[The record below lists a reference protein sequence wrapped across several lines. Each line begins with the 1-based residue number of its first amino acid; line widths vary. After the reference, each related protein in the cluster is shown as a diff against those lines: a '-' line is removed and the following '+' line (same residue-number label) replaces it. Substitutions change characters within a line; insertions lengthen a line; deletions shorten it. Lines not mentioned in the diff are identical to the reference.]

1 MVQCCVSLST
11 GMVSKKNET
20 NIMVKNALDVIFGGL
35 SYWMFGFAFS
45 RGESD
50 DHSDQNAFSG
60 SGNFFADAS
69 QSKMGSVFALYFF
82 QASFATTATTIVS
95 GAIAERANLQA
106 YMVFS
111 FTNTL
116 AFCFPA
122 YWVWG
127 EHGWLKELGVIDVGG
142 ASPVHLVGG
151 VAGLVGTIMLR
162 PRRNKYTDNGLK
174 LKMAS
179 PTNVLLGMF
188 MLWWGW
194 LGFNCGSTFGVSGGK
209 WKLAS
214 RSAVCTLNASIG
226 GGIFA
231 HLFGVFYFKR
241 VDVPTFMSGILGSL
255 VSITAICAVARPG
268 ESIFIGFIG
277 SVISVMGWLMLEKLN
292 IDDPVGAIPTHA
304 GASIW
309 SMLAVGLFVEQDRL
323 EDFSET
329 YGVFKGG
336 HIRVLGVQL
345 LACLTI
351 GLWSAVVAFLQFY
364 IIGKFIHFRF
374 SEYEE
379 RLGADFCEH
388 AVDHS
393 TERKTPQQLQKLE
406 RMRAALAVKN
416 KVAPAESPAGS
427 PQESNRG
434 LALFRSIVVALRGA
448 RLNTRVIQL
457 QAEKGESEENNK
469 GLAAAFAFRGGERD
483 TRVVA
488 LQAEKAGEN
497 EAVVENKKGL
507 ARFRSLALA
516 LRSTQRI
523 RRVTHSSAENQGNSD
538 DDHTGALARFRTA
551 AFDARSIQRNANA
564 IQVNGFRQ

>member
-1 MVQCCVSLST
+1 
-11 GMVSKKNET
+11 MVSKKNET

-35 SYWMFGFAFS
+35 SYWIFGFAFS
-45 RGESD
+45 RGEPD
-50 DHSDQNAFSG
+50 DEHGKYNAFSG
-60 SGNFFADAS
+60 SANFFADAS
-69 QSKMGSVFALYFF
+69 RSRMGGVFALYFF

-162 PRRNKYTDNGLK
+162 PRRNKYNDNGLT

-231 HLFGVFYFKR
+231 HLFSVFYLKR

-277 SVISVMGWLMLEKLN
+277 SMISVMGWLMLEKFN
-292 IDDPVGAIPTHA
+292 IDDPVGAISTHA
-304 GASIW
+304 GGAIW

-336 HIRVLGVQL
+336 HFRILGVQL

-351 GLWSAVVAFLQFY
+351 GLWAAVVAFLQFF

-379 RLGADFCEH
+379 KLGADFCEH

-393 TERKTPQQLQKLE
+393 TERKTPKQLQKLE
-406 RMRAALAVKN
+406 RMRAALAIKN
-416 KVAPAESPAGS
+416 KVAPANSPAGY
-427 PQESNRG
+427 PQEKNLRFTLFQTIVGALWSAQRSTRVNQLQAEEREGKENEKGHSKLRSVASVLRGGGNFTQVSEFQEEKLGEGEAFAENRKG
-434 LALFRSIVVALRGA
+434 VARFRAIALALRGA
-448 RLNTRVIQL
+448 
-457 QAEKGESEENNK
+457 
-469 GLAAAFAFRGGERD
+469 
-483 TRVVA
+483 
-488 LQAEKAGEN
+488 
-497 EAVVENKKGL
+497 
-507 ARFRSLALA
+507 
-516 LRSTQRI
+516 QRM
-523 RRVTHSSAENQGNSD
+523 RRVTQSPAEQEGNSD
-538 DDHTGALARFRTA
+538 DDHTRT
-551 AFDARSIQRNANA
+551 
-564 IQVNGFRQ
+564 

>member
-1 MVQCCVSLST
+1 
-11 GMVSKKNET
+11 MVSKKNET

-45 RGESD
+45 RGESEEPN
-50 DHSDQNAFSG
+50 SFSG
-60 SGNFFADAS
+60 TANFFADAS
-69 QSKMGSVFALYFF
+69 QSRMGSVFALYFF

-95 GAIAERANLQA
+95 GAVAERANLQA

-116 AFCFPA
+116 TFCFPA

-127 EHGWLKELGVIDVGG
+127 NHGWLKKLGVIDVGG

-151 VAGLVGTIMLR
+151 VAGLVGTIMLK
-162 PRRNKYTDNGLK
+162 PRRNKFTGVGLK
-174 LKMAS
+174 QKMAS

-231 HLFGVFYFKR
+231 HLFSVLYLKR
-241 VDVPTFMSGILGSL
+241 VDVPTLMSGILGSL

-268 ESIFIGFIG
+268 ESIFIGLIG
-277 SVISVMGWLMLEKLN
+277 SVISVLGWLLLEKLK

-304 GASIW
+304 GSAIW
-309 SMLAVGLFVEQDRL
+309 GMLAVGLFVEQDRL

-336 HIRVLGVQL
+336 HIKVLGVQL

-351 GLWSAVVAFLQFY
+351 GLWSAVVAFAQFY

-393 TERKTPQQLQKLE
+393 TERLTPEQLE
-406 RMRAALAVKN
+406 RMRAALVNKN
-416 KVAPAESPAGS
+416 KVTAAVN
-427 PQESNRG
+427 QDHVTQDSNKG
-434 LALFRSIVVALRGA
+434 LALFRSVALAIRGVQ
-448 RLNTRVIQL
+448 RSKNGSQSPPK
-457 QAEKGESEENNK
+457 EKI
-469 GLAAAFAFRGGERD
+469 D
-483 TRVVA
+483 D
-488 LQAEKAGEN
+488 
-497 EAVVENKKGL
+497 NKKGL
-507 ARFRSLALA
+507 ARFRSIAHA
-516 LRSTQRI
+516 LRVTQRST
-523 RRVTHSSAENQGNSD
+523 RVTQFQAENQDNS
-538 DDHTGALARFRTA
+538 TGENKRGPVGLRSV
-551 AFDARSIQRNANA
+551 AFDIKGIQRSESD
-564 IQVNGFRQ
+564 I

>member
-1 MVQCCVSLST
+1 MIKKLINLLYFSFYS

-45 RGESD
+45 RGESEGFT
-50 DHSDQNAFSG
+50 NPFSG
-60 SGNFFADAS
+60 VANFFADA
-69 QSKMGSVFALYFF
+69 KDEAMGSVYALYFF

-116 AFCFPA
+116 SFCFPA

-127 EHGWLKELGVIDVGG
+127 NNGWLKKLGVIDVGG

-151 VAGLVGTIMLR
+151 VAGLVGTIMLKS
-162 PRRNKYTDNGLK
+162 RRNKFTGDGRQQ
-174 LKMAS
+174 KMAS
-179 PTNVLLGMF
+179 PTNVMLGTF

-231 HLFGVFYFKR
+231 HLFSVFYLKR
-241 VDVPTFMSGILGSL
+241 VDVPTLMSGILGSL

-277 SVISVMGWLMLEKLN
+277 SVISVMGWMLLEKLK
-292 IDDPVGAIPTHA
+292 IDDPVGCIPSHLG
-304 GASIW
+304 GALWGMI
-309 SMLAVGLFVEQDRL
+309 AVAFFVELDRL

-336 HIRVLGVQL
+336 HIRLLGVQL

-351 GLWSAVVAFLQFY
+351 ALWSAFIAFAQFY

-374 SEYEE
+374 SEEEE
-379 RLGADFCEH
+379 RLGADLCEH
-388 AVDHS
+388 AVNHS
-393 TERKTPQQLQKLE
+393 TERQTSEQLE
-406 RMRAALAVKN
+406 RLRAAMVARN
-416 KVAPAESPAGS
+416 KVAPAGDQHEDADGS
-427 PQESNRG
+427 SKIG
-434 LALFRSIVVALRGA
+434 LGKFRSAVFALRGLQ
-448 RLNTRVIQL
+448 RKTKVIQIK
-457 QAEKGESEENNK
+457 EK
-469 GLAAAFAFRGGERD
+469 
-483 TRVVA
+483 
-488 LQAEKAGEN
+488 Q
-497 EAVVENKKGL
+497 
-507 ARFRSLALA
+507 
-516 LRSTQRI
+516 
-523 RRVTHSSAENQGNSD
+523 D
-538 DDHTGALARFRTA
+538 D
-551 AFDARSIQRNANA
+551 
-564 IQVNGFRQ
+564 

>member
-1 MVQCCVSLST
+1 
-11 GMVSKKNET
+11 MVSKKNET

-45 RGESD
+45 RGKSD
-50 DHSDQNAFSG
+50 GYTNPFSG
-60 SGNFFADAS
+60 AANFFADS
-69 QSKMGSVFALYFF
+69 SESTMGSVFALYFF

-95 GAIAERANLQA
+95 GAVAERANLQA

-127 EHGWLKELGVIDVGG
+127 DHGWLKKLGVIDVGG

-151 VAGLVGTIMLR
+151 VAGLVGTIMLK
-162 PRRNKYTDNGLK
+162 PRRNKFTASGRK
-174 LKMAS
+174 QKMAS
-179 PTNVLLGMF
+179 PMNVLLGTF
-188 MLWWGW
+188 MLALWWGW

-241 VDVPTFMSGILGSL
+241 VDVPTLMTGILGSL

-268 ESIFIGFIG
+268 ESIFIGLIG
-277 SVISVMGWLMLEKLN
+277 SVIAVLGWLLLEKLK
-292 IDDPVGAIPTHA
+292 IDDPVGAISTHA
-304 GASIW
+304 GASLW
-309 SMLAVGLFVEQDRL
+309 GMLAVAFFVEQDRL

-336 HIRVLGVQL
+336 HIRLLGVQL

-351 GLWSAVVAFLQFY
+351 GLWSAVISFLQFY

-388 AVDHS
+388 AVNHS
-393 TERKTPQQLQKLE
+393 TERQTPQQLE
-406 RMRAALAVKN
+406 RMRAALVPKN
-416 KVAPAESPAGS
+416 KVAPTGHKKEDVYGKSIT
-427 PQESNRG
+427 G
-434 LALFRSIVVALRGA
+434 LGKFKSAVLSLRGFQ
-448 RLNTRVIQL
+448 RKTRVIPIPQANQL
-457 QAEKGESEENNK
+457 EE
-469 GLAAAFAFRGGERD
+469 
-483 TRVVA
+483 
-488 LQAEKAGEN
+488 
-497 EAVVENKKGL
+497 
-507 ARFRSLALA
+507 
-516 LRSTQRI
+516 
-523 RRVTHSSAENQGNSD
+523 
-538 DDHTGALARFRTA
+538 
-551 AFDARSIQRNANA
+551 
-564 IQVNGFRQ
+564 

>member
-1 MVQCCVSLST
+1 MKISRRYFLST
-11 GMVSKKNET
+11 AQDHDSNEICTFCKIQLQPFCPFLSGMVSKKNET

-45 RGESD
+45 RGESEGNTN
-50 DHSDQNAFSG
+50 SFSG
-60 SGNFFADAS
+60 AANFFADAS
-69 QSKMGSVFALYFF
+69 ESTVGGVFALYFF

-106 YMVFS
+106 YMVYS

-127 EHGWLKELGVIDVGG
+127 EHGWLKKLGVIDVGG

-151 VAGLVGTIMLR
+151 VAGLVGTAMLK
-162 PRRNKYTDNGLK
+162 PRRNKFTGDGRK
-174 LKMAS
+174 QKMAS
-179 PTNVLLGMF
+179 PTNVLLGTF

-241 VDVPTFMSGILGSL
+241 VDVPTLMSGILGSL

-277 SVISVMGWLMLEKLN
+277 SAIAVLGWLLLEKLK

-304 GASIW
+304 GASLW
-309 SMLAVGLFVEQDRL
+309 GMLAVAFFVEKDYL

-351 GLWSAVVAFLQFY
+351 GLWSAVISFLQFY

-388 AVDHS
+388 AVNHS
-393 TERKTPQQLQKLE
+393 TERQKPQEIE
-406 RMRAALAVKN
+406 RMRAALIIKN
-416 KVAPAESPAGS
+416 RVAPAGHEGEADENNSKS
-427 PQESNRG
+427 G
-434 LALFRSIVVALRGA
+434 LAKLRSAVAFITLQRK
-448 RLNTRVIQL
+448 TRVTQVKE
-457 QAEKGESEENNK
+457 AE
-469 GLAAAFAFRGGERD
+469 
-483 TRVVA
+483 
-488 LQAEKAGEN
+488 
-497 EAVVENKKGL
+497 
-507 ARFRSLALA
+507 
-516 LRSTQRI
+516 
-523 RRVTHSSAENQGNSD
+523 HD
-538 DDHTGALARFRTA
+538 D
-551 AFDARSIQRNANA
+551 
-564 IQVNGFRQ
+564 

>member
-1 MVQCCVSLST
+1 MFLERKIITQMKSIHFCNIPLEPSCSFFS

-45 RGESD
+45 RGESEGNTN
-50 DHSDQNAFSG
+50 SFSG
-60 SGNFFADAS
+60 AANFFADAS
-69 QSKMGSVFALYFF
+69 ESASGGVFALYFF

-106 YMVFS
+106 YMVYS

-127 EHGWLKELGVIDVGG
+127 DYGWLKKLGVIDVGG

-151 VAGLVGTIMLR
+151 VAGLVGTIMLK
-162 PRRNKYTDNGLK
+162 PRRNKFTGDGRK
-174 LKMAS
+174 QKMAS
-179 PTNVLLGMF
+179 PTNVLLGTF

-241 VDVPTFMSGILGSL
+241 VDVPTLMSGILGSL
-255 VSITAICAVARPG
+255 VSITAICAVVRPG
-268 ESIFIGFIG
+268 ESILIGFIG
-277 SVISVMGWLMLEKLN
+277 SAIAILGWLLLEKLK

-304 GASIW
+304 GGSLW
-309 SMLAVGLFVEQDRL
+309 GMVAVAFFVEKDYL

-351 GLWSAVVAFLQFY
+351 GLWSAVISFLQFY

-393 TERKTPQQLQKLE
+393 TERQIPQQIE
-406 RMRAALAVKN
+406 RMRAALIAN
-416 KVAPAESPAGS
+416 NRVAPAGHEGEADEKNSKT
-427 PQESNRG
+427 G
-434 LALFRSIVVALRGA
+434 LAKWRSAVALITFQRK
-448 RLNTRVIQL
+448 TRVSHVKE
-457 QAEKGESEENNK
+457 AE
-469 GLAAAFAFRGGERD
+469 
-483 TRVVA
+483 
-488 LQAEKAGEN
+488 
-497 EAVVENKKGL
+497 
-507 ARFRSLALA
+507 
-516 LRSTQRI
+516 
-523 RRVTHSSAENQGNSD
+523 HD
-538 DDHTGALARFRTA
+538 D
-551 AFDARSIQRNANA
+551 
-564 IQVNGFRQ
+564 

>member
-1 MVQCCVSLST
+1 MVFLPA

-50 DHSDQNAFSG
+50 DNGSFSG
-60 SGNFFADAS
+60 SSNFFADAS
-69 QSKMGSVFALYFF
+69 QSRMGSVFALYFF

-127 EHGWLKELGVIDVGG
+127 NHGWLKELGVIDVGG

-151 VAGLVGTIMLR
+151 VAGLVGTIILK
-162 PRRNKYTDNGLK
+162 PRRNKFTGGGLK
-174 LKMAS
+174 QKMAC
-179 PTNVLLGMF
+179 PTNVLLGTF

-231 HLFGVFYFKR
+231 HLFSVFYLKR
-241 VDVPTFMSGILGSL
+241 VDVPTLMSGILGSL

-277 SVISVMGWLMLEKLN
+277 SVISVMGWLVLEKLK

-309 SMLAVGLFVEQDRL
+309 GMLAVGLFVEQDRL

-336 HIRVLGVQL
+336 HIKVLGVQL

-351 GLWSAVVAFLQFY
+351 GLWSAVVTFLQFY

-374 SEYEE
+374 SEDEE

-393 TERKTPQQLQKLE
+393 TERHTPEQIE
-406 RMRAALAVKN
+406 RMRAALVANN
-416 KVAPAESPAGS
+416 KVAPADNQEEAAEESKK
-427 PQESNRG
+427 G
-434 LALFRSIVVALRGA
+434 LALFRSLVLALRGTQRSTPGGETGRESEAVDDNKRGLAKFRSVARTVRDKNRNTRATELSEAENQGDSDNGNKRSLAGFRSMGRALRGA
-448 RLNTRVIQL
+448 QRSTRVTKL
-457 QAEKGESEENNK
+457 QAEDQGDSVEGRKGGPMGHGSV
-469 GLAAAFAFRGGERD
+469 AFTLRG
-483 TRVVA
+483 
-488 LQAEKAGEN
+488 
-497 EAVVENKKGL
+497 
-507 ARFRSLALA
+507 
-516 LRSTQRI
+516 TQRKANVI
-523 RRVTHSSAENQGNSD
+523 QVQEKD
-538 DDHTGALARFRTA
+538 DD
-551 AFDARSIQRNANA
+551 
-564 IQVNGFRQ
+564 

>member
-1 MVQCCVSLST
+1 MAINIST
-11 GMVSKKNET
+11 ANNTQLFGQSVHDAGSPEVGPGDAVWILTSAFIIFTMISGFGLVESGMVSKKNET
-20 NIMVKNALDVIFGGL
+20 NIMVKNALDVIFG
-35 SYWMFGFAFS
+35 
-45 RGESD
+45 
-50 DHSDQNAFSG
+50 
-60 SGNFFADAS
+60 NFFADAS
-69 QSKMGSVFALYFF
+69 QSRMGSVFALYFF

-95 GAIAERANLQA
+95 GAVAERANLQA

-127 EHGWLKELGVIDVGG
+127 DSGWLKKLGVIDVGG

-151 VAGLVGTIMLR
+151 VAGLVGTIMLK
-162 PRRNKYTDNGLK
+162 PRRNKYTGDGLK
-174 LKMAS
+174 HKMAN

-214 RSAVCTLNASIG
+214 RSAVCTLNASFG

-241 VDVPTFMSGILGSL
+241 VDVPTLMSGILGSL

-277 SVISVMGWLMLEKLN
+277 SMISVLGWLLLEKLK
-292 IDDPVGAIPTHA
+292 IDDPVGAISTHA
-304 GASIW
+304 GAAIW
-309 SMLAVGLFVEQDRL
+309 GMLAVGLFVEQDRL

-351 GLWSAVVAFLQFY
+351 GLWSAVVAFAQFY

-379 RLGADFCEH
+379 TMGADFCEH

-393 TERKTPQQLQKLE
+393 TERQTPKQFE
-406 RMRAALAVKN
+406 RMRATLAVTN
-416 KVAPAESPAGS
+416 KVAPAEN
-427 PQESNRG
+427 QEESVQERKKG
-434 LALFRSIVVALRGA
+434 LALFRSVDLALRGA
-448 RLNTRVIQL
+448 RPNTRVIQL
-457 QAEKGESEENNK
+457 PEENQ
-469 GLAAAFAFRGGERD
+469 GD
-483 TRVVA
+483 SVD
-488 LQAEKAGEN
+488 GEN
-497 EAVVENKKGL
+497 KRSL
-507 ARFRSLALA
+507 ARFRPVAFA
-516 LRSTQRI
+516 I
-523 RRVTHSSAENQGNSD
+523 R
-538 DDHTGALARFRTA
+538 GA
-551 AFDARSIQRNANA
+551 QRNAPHL
-564 IQVNGFRQ
+564 IQVQEAEEDD

>member
-1 MVQCCVSLST
+1 
-11 GMVSKKNET
+11 MVSKKNET

-50 DHSDQNAFSG
+50 QPNSFSG
-60 SGNFFADAS
+60 TANFFADAS
-69 QSKMGSVFALYFF
+69 QSRMGSVFALYFF

-95 GAIAERANLQA
+95 GAVAERANLQA

-127 EHGWLKELGVIDVGG
+127 KHGWLKKLGVIDVGG

-151 VAGLVGTIMLR
+151 VAGLVGTIMLK
-162 PRRNKYTDNGLK
+162 PRRNKFTGVGLK
-174 LKMAS
+174 QKMAS
-179 PTNVLLGMF
+179 PTNVLLGTF

-231 HLFGVFYFKR
+231 HLFGVLYLKR
-241 VDVPTFMSGILGSL
+241 VDVPTLMSGILGSL

-268 ESIFIGFIG
+268 ESIFIGLVG
-277 SVISVMGWLMLEKLN
+277 SAISVLGWQLLERLK
-292 IDDPVGAIPTHA
+292 IDDPVSAIPTHA
-304 GASIW
+304 GSAIW
-309 SMLAVGLFVEQDRL
+309 GMLAVGLFVEQDRL

-336 HIRVLGVQL
+336 HIKVLGVQL

-351 GLWSAVVAFLQFY
+351 GLWSAFVAFAQFY
-364 IIGKFIHFRF
+364 IIGRFIHFRF

-393 TERKTPQQLQKLE
+393 TERLTPGQLE
-406 RMRAALAVKN
+406 RMRAALANKN
-416 KVAPAESPAGS
+416 KLTAGVN
-427 PQESNRG
+427 QDQDSNKG
-434 LALFRSIVVALRGA
+434 LALFRSVALALRGVQ
-448 RLNTRVIQL
+448 RSKKITQSPK
-457 QAEKGESEENNK
+457 EKRDDNK
-469 GLAAAFAFRGGERD
+469 
-483 TRVVA
+483 T
-488 LQAEKAGEN
+488 
-497 EAVVENKKGL
+497 GL
-507 ARFRSLALA
+507 ARFRSVVHA
-516 LRSTQRI
+516 LRGPQRSN
-523 RRVTHSSAENQGNSD
+523 RVTQFQAENQDDPTCENKRGPVGLRSVVLGIKGNQRSEND
-538 DDHTGALARFRTA
+538 ISLATK
-551 AFDARSIQRNANA
+551 DND
-564 IQVNGFRQ
+564 

>member
-162 PRRNKYTDNGLK
+162 PRRDKYTDNGLK

-388 AVDHS
+388 VVDHS

-427 PQESNRG
+427 PKESNRG
-434 LALFRSIVVALRGA
+434 LFRSIVVALRGA

-507 ARFRSLALA
+507 ARFRSLPLA
-516 LRSTQRI
+516 LRSTQWI

>member
-1 MVQCCVSLST
+1 
-11 GMVSKKNET
+11 MVSKKNET

-45 RGESD
+45 RGKSD
-50 DHSDQNAFSG
+50 GYTNPFSG
-60 SGNFFADAS
+60 AANFFADS
-69 QSKMGSVFALYFF
+69 SESTMGSVFALYFF

-95 GAIAERANLQA
+95 GAVAERANLQA

-127 EHGWLKELGVIDVGG
+127 DHGWLKKLGVIDVGG

-151 VAGLVGTIMLR
+151 VAGLVGTIMFK
-162 PRRNKYTDNGLK
+162 PRRNKFTAGGRK
-174 LKMAS
+174 QKMAS
-179 PTNVLLGMF
+179 PMNVLLGTF

-241 VDVPTFMSGILGSL
+241 VDVPTLMTGILGSL

-268 ESIFIGFIG
+268 ESIFIGLIG
-277 SVISVMGWLMLEKLN
+277 SVIAVLGWLLLEKLK
-292 IDDPVGAIPTHA
+292 IDDPVGAISTHA
-304 GASIW
+304 GASLW
-309 SMLAVGLFVEQDRL
+309 GMLAVAFFVEQDRL

-336 HIRVLGVQL
+336 HIRLLGVQL

-351 GLWSAVVAFLQFY
+351 GLWSAVISFLQFY

-388 AVDHS
+388 AVNHS
-393 TERKTPQQLQKLE
+393 TERQTPQQLE
-406 RMRAALAVKN
+406 RMRAALVPKN
-416 KVAPAESPAGS
+416 KVAQTGHQKEDVDGKSIT
-427 PQESNRG
+427 G
-434 LALFRSIVVALRGA
+434 LGKFKSAVLSLRGFQ
-448 RLNTRVIQL
+448 RKTRVIPISQANQL
-457 QAEKGESEENNK
+457 EE
-469 GLAAAFAFRGGERD
+469 
-483 TRVVA
+483 
-488 LQAEKAGEN
+488 
-497 EAVVENKKGL
+497 
-507 ARFRSLALA
+507 
-516 LRSTQRI
+516 
-523 RRVTHSSAENQGNSD
+523 
-538 DDHTGALARFRTA
+538 
-551 AFDARSIQRNANA
+551 
-564 IQVNGFRQ
+564 